1 MIDYVIELF
10 YPEIQQN
17 FPDRTERNV
26 AFFREVRT
34 RVTLIDTDRGWLEA
48 HERPMLHF
56 AAESSGILS

>member
-10 YPEIQQN
+10 YPEIQQS

-34 RVTLIDTDRGWLEA
+34 PVTLIDTDRGLLERTNA
-48 HERPMLHF
+48 
-56 AAESSGILS
+56 